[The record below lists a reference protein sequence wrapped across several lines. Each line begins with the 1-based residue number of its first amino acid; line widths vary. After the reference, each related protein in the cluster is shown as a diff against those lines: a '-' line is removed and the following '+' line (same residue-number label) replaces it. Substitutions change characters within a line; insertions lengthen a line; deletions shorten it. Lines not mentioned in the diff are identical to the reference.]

1 MLYERVAYFLP
12 KSFKQKFKEIYL
24 YGGFEK
30 TFAEKFIGFSVVF
43 SFSAGLVVF
52 FLGLIFSVPYPF
64 IIGFLSSFALMG
76 LFYIFLILIADS
88 RAREIENILPDC
100 LQLISANIR
109 AGMTIDKAIWL
120 SARPEF
126 GILEEE
132 IRKVGVKTLGG
143 RSIKIALRELSLRI
157 RSRTLDKTVKLLI
170 EGIESGGE
178 LAHLLEETASNI
190 RTTQS
195 MRKDIRSS
203 VMMYSLFIFFA
214 AVIGAPLL
222 FSISLY
228 FIETTEK
235 MWTPVYGAMP
245 SQAAGMIKFS
255 APQISSQ
262 EIFFF
267 AIASLLIT
275 TVLGS
280 LIIGLIQY
288 GEEKRGLKYIPFLTT
303 SSLGVF
309 LLSKFV
315 LTSIF
320 SGLFG
325 F

>member
-1 MLYERVAYFLP
+1 MLYERIAYFLP
-12 KSFKQKFKEIYL
+12 KRFKDKFKQIYG
-24 YGGFEK
+24 YAGFEK
-30 TFAEKFIGFSVVF
+30 TLAEKFVGFCVLF
-43 SFSAGLVVF
+43 SFSAGLVIF
-52 FLGLIFSVPYPF
+52 FLTLIFSVPYSYIAG
-64 IIGFLSSFALMG
+64 IISAFGFLG
-76 LFYIFLILIADS
+76 LFYLSLILIADS
-88 RAREIENILPDC
+88 RGRNIEIILPDC

-143 RSIKIALRELSLRI
+143 RSIKTALHELSMRI
-157 RSRTLDKTVKLLI
+157 RSRILDKTVKLLV

-195 MRKDIRSS
+195 LQKEIRSS

-235 MWTPVYGAMP
+235 MWAPVYGALP
-245 SQAAGMIKFS
+245 EQSATMIKFS

-303 SSLGVF
+303 SSLAVF

-315 LTSIF
+315 LSSIF

>member
-1 MLYERVAYFLP
+1 MIYERIAYFLP
-12 KSFKQKFKEIYL
+12 KGFKEKFKQIYV
-24 YGGFEK
+24 YAGFEK
-30 TFAEKFIGFSVVF
+30 ILAEKFLGFSVLF
-43 SFSAGLVVF
+43 SVSAGLVAY
-52 FLGLIFSVPYPF
+52 FLFLIFSVPYPF
-64 IIGFLSSFALMG
+64 LIGIMSAFAFIG
-76 LFYIFLILIADS
+76 LFYILLILIADS
-88 RAREIENILPDC
+88 RAREIETILPDC

-126 GILEEE
+126 GILEDE

-157 RSRTLDKTVKLLI
+157 RSRILDKTVKLLI

-178 LAHLLEETASNI
+178 LAHLLEETATNI
-190 RTTQS
+190 RTSQS
-195 MRKDIRSS
+195 MRKEIRSS

-235 MWTPVYGAMP
+235 MWAPVYAGMP
-245 SQAAGMIKFS
+245 TQAAGMIKFG

-262 EIFFF
+262 EIFLF

-275 TVLGS
+275 TFLGS

-288 GEEKRGLKYIPFLTT
+288 GEEKRGLKYIPFLAL
-303 SSLGVF
+303 SSLAVF
-309 LLSKFV
+309 LLSKFA
-315 LTSIF
+315 LSSIF

-325 F
+325 M